1 MKEITLELW
10 NINVKIGDL
19 DDLKENSTIEKGKK
33 IGQRGEDSSISAAK
47 LNGPDQNAIN
57 LTNFELS
64 DACKSLLSK
73 APYFVLAP
81 YNIN

>member
-19 DDLKENSTIEKGKK
+19 DDLKENNTIEKGKK

-73 APYFVLAP
+73 APCFVTAP

>member
-19 DDLKENSTIEKGKK
+19 DDLKENSTIEKGNK

-73 APYFVLAP
+73 APYFVPAP

>member
-33 IGQRGEDSSISAAK
+33 DWSERRRQ
-47 LNGPDQNAIN
+47 
-57 LTNFELS
+57 F
-64 DACKSLLSK
+64 
-73 APYFVLAP
+73 YFCS
-81 YNIN
+81 